1 VPTAKRRMFSWQDG
15 SRTNSI
21 IRRHGHPREVATS
34 ARWNLRMQGRYK
46 AVAIDISGSGSHPCP
61 TSPHLHGGNTWLWDN
76 LSFTGEHGWINEA
89 ISDGSLLAV
98 TDGSFLREHY
108 PNLCSAAFV
117 LECTRG

>member
-1 VPTAKRRMFSWQDG
+1 MTSVAQAATPAPPPHTFMDVFLSW
-15 SRTNSI
+15 
-21 IRRHGHPREVATS
+21 
-34 ARWNLRMQGRYK
+34 
-46 AVAIDISGSGSHPCP
+46 
-61 TSPHLHGGNTWLWDN
+61 GNMWLWDN